1 VIYTSGS
8 TGRPKGVVVSHAGLA
23 SFSAAEIE
31 HFDVRPGDRVLQ
43 FASPSFDASV
53 LELCM
58 SLPAGAALV
67 VPPPGPLLGEH
78 LAAVFSSREVT
89 HALVPPVAMATVPEV
104 PLPSLRTLILGG
116 DACTPDLVA
125 RWAPGRRLINAYG
138 PTESTVVATW
148 SEPLAPGGT
157 PPIGRPIWN
166 TKTYVLDDSL
176 RPVPAGVPGELYV
189 AGIGL
194 ARGYLDRPGLTA
206 SRFVANPFGIDSSG
220 ADSSG
225 PGARMYRTGDLVRW
239 NADGELEFLGRADN
253 QVKIRGFRVEPGE
266 IEAVLT
272 ARPDVK
278 AAAVIA
284 ADQRLIAYVVGN
296 TDGLRE
302 HLSGRLPAH
311 MVPAVFV
318 PLDELPLTP
327 NGKLD
332 RRALP
337 APSAE
342 LPATGYVAP
351 ETETEQVL
359 AEIWAEALRLDRVGA
374 TDNFYDLGGDSVRSL
389 HITSM
394 VRTAFDVELTPRDV
408 LASGTVT
415 ALAELIEERV
425 LLELERVAFG
435 DEEI

>member
-1 VIYTSGS
+1 
-8 TGRPKGVVVSHAGLA
+8 
-23 SFSAAEIE
+23 
-31 HFDVRPGDRVLQ
+31 
-43 FASPSFDASV
+43 
-53 LELCM
+53 
-58 SLPAGAALV
+58 
-67 VPPPGPLLGEH
+67 
-78 LAAVFSSREVT
+78 VFSGREVT
-89 HALVPPVAMATVPEV
+89 HALVPPVAMATVPDV

-166 TKTYVLDDSL
+166 TKTYVLDDGL
-176 RPVPAGVPGELYV
+176 RPVSAGVPGELYV

-206 SRFVANPFGIDSSG
+206 SRFVANPFE
-220 ADSSG
+220 

-239 NADGELEFLGRADN
+239 NADDELEFLGRADN

-266 IEAVLT
+266 IEAALT
-272 ARPDVK
+272 ARPEVK

-284 ADQRLIAYVVGN
+284 ADQRLIAYVVGT

-302 HLSGRLPAH
+302 YLAGRLPAH
-311 MVPAVFV
+311 MVPSVFV

-337 APSAE
+337 APSQE
-342 LPATGYVAP
+342 LPVGGYVAP
-351 ETETEQVL
+351 ETETEEVL
-359 AEIWAEALRLDRVGA
+359 AGIWAEALRLDRVGA

-435 DEEI
+435 DEDI